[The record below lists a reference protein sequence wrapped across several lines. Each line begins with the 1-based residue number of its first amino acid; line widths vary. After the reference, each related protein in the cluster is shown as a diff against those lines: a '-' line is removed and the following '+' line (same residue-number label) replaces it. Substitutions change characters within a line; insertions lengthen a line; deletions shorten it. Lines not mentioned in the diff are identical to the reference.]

1 MMKVNLDFIQNI
13 IIEFQ
18 SLQKGVV
25 CCVLCVCVCV
35 YWRGCFENSPWV
47 FTLGAYGLP
56 RVWGQML
63 CPVWDI

>member
-35 YWRGCFENSPWV
+35 CIGGDVLRIHPGCS
-47 FTLGAYGLP
+47 L
-56 RVWGQML
+56 
-63 CPVWDI
+63 